1 VALGDLFNPIL
12 AAIKR
17 ALGPFGKLF
26 DLLGKFWDRLKKLP
40 GRIDELVRLIRTE
53 ITEWRNFKE
62 DIAFR
67 TGVINIPKAVEKTRQ
82 LIEEVVNARDAVID
96 LFNQIKEKLQ
106 TTGGNPAQEAEDA
119 IKDIESSGLR
129 DILSKF
135 PRLLKGA
142 EKILGFIAVI
152 TDALETIL
160 DALDDLIKIVK
171 AIRDLREEIEHGA
184 TIFLQQKNPRK
195 ALALKEGGSI
205 KVRLGNLH
213 S

>member
-1 VALGDLFNPIL
+1 VALGDLFNPL
-12 AAIKR
+12 LSAIKS

-26 DLLGKFWDRLKKLP
+26 DLLGKFWTRLNKLP
-40 GRIDELVRLIRTE
+40 GRIQELVDLIRTE
-53 ITEWRNFKE
+53 IREWRNFKE
-62 DIAFR
+62 DIAYR

-82 LIEEVVNARDAVID
+82 LIDEVVSARDAIID
-96 LFNQIKEKLQ
+96 LFNKIKEKLQ
-106 TTGGNPAQEAEDA
+106 TTGGNPAEEAEEA
-119 IKDIESSGLR
+119 VKDIEQSGFR
-129 DILSKF
+129 EIFSKF

-142 EKILGFIAVI
+142 EKVLGFVAII

-171 AIRDLREEIEHGA
+171 TIRDLREEIEHGA

-195 ALALKEGGSI
+195 ALQLKDGGSI